1 MKINFIKQ
9 AGGVLLPANDHEAQ
23 RLNKF
28 KTGELYEVEI
38 KLTRNPAFHR
48 KMFAF
53 FNFCFQ
59 YWRGDNEFQDEIAQ
73 FDKFRKDLT
82 MLAGYRNNV
91 FNMRGELR
99 VEPESLSFASMDQ
112 ERFEQ
117 CYNAM
122 IQAAIRNVFGNTKD
136 QNIINQLYNFF

>member
-1 MKINFIKQ
+1 MKINFTKQ
-9 AGGVLLPANDHEAQ
+9 AGGVLIPANDHEAQ
-23 RLNKF
+23 RLTKF
-28 KTGELYEVEI
+28 KTGEMYEVEI

-59 YWRGDNEFQDEIAQ
+59 HWRGDNEYQDEIAQ

-82 MLAGYRNNV
+82 MLAGYRKNV
-91 FNMRGELR
+91 FNLRGELR